1 VVASSAEGGAVGAG
15 EWALLLLAGAAA
27 GLIGSVAGLAS
38 LISYPAL
45 LAVGLG
51 PVQANVTN
59 TVSLVWSGVGS
70 ALGSRVELS
79 GQGLRL
85 RPLMAAAA
93 LGGLTG
99 SGLLLLTPADAFEAG
114 VPWLIALASVMVLV
128 APAPDELAAHTVGRA
143 GPALVVGIFL
153 IGIYGGY
160 FGAAAGVMMLA
171 LLLSTRDTTVRAI
184 AAKNVLLG
192 VANGVA
198 ALSFVL
204 LGPVDWRAVLPMAV
218 GFFVG
223 GRMGPAVARRA
234 PARLLRVLVGV
245 TGLGLAA
252 YLALETYS

>member
-1 VVASSAEGGAVGAG
+1 VGAG
-15 EWALLLLAGAAA
+15 EWGLLLLAGAAA

-70 ALGSRVELS
+70 ALGSRVELR

-85 RPLMAAAA
+85 RPLMASAA

-99 SGLLLLTPADAFEAG
+99 GGLLLVTPADAFEAV
-114 VPWLIALASVMVLV
+114 VPWLIALASVLVLV
-128 APAPDELAAHTVGRA
+128 APAPDELAARAAERA
-143 GPALVVGIFL
+143 GPLLVGGIFL

-171 LLLSTRDTTVRAI
+171 LLLVAARDTTVRAI

-198 ALSFVL
+198 ALAFVL
-204 LGPVDWRAVLPMAV
+204 LGPVEWAAVLPMAL
-218 GFFVG
+218 GFFAG
-223 GRMGPAVARRA
+223 GRLGPPVARRA

-245 TGLGLAA
+245 SGLGLAA
-252 YLALETYS
+252 ALAVQTYA